1 MTRPICNFHQCLC
14 KMCVIL
20 LPLQISDQDPD
31 CSFLLALLSDRTERK
46 ARLLTREVGK
56 QIQVQLIVS
65 LAGVKKKSCIKAVG
79 SLSRIR
85 QLASLSS
92 EERPCTSLIQI
103 GNTLH
108 LQRVK
113 I

>member
-1 MTRPICNFHQCLC
+1 MTRTICNFQQCLC

-31 CSFLLALLSDRTERK
+31 RYFLLTLLSDRTERK

-56 QIQVQLIVS
+56 QIQVQLIAS
-65 LAGVKKKSCIKAVG
+65 LSGVKKILYLGTGEFNS
-79 SLSRIR
+79 IR
-85 QLASLSS
+85 QLACLSR
-92 EERPCTSLIQI
+92 EERACTSPIQLD
-103 GNTLH
+103 NTLH